1 LIGDPVFFPFFLFEK
16 EIIPGFLIKCN
27 ISDRLFAKPYLYW
40 TLTGKR
46 LQALLGARMKEAY

>member
-1 LIGDPVFFPFFLFEK
+1 VFFPFFLFEK
-16 EIIPGFLIKCN
+16 EILPGFRIKCN